1 MQILRDGTLIVMLIA
16 GLLKDRV
23 DYSYRYARPNSQD
36 LLMIWGNEYLMYN
49 VLNARGRILHP
60 NKIEKYSNSLKMR
73 NFSDLL

>member
-1 MQILRDGTLIVMLIA
+1 
-16 GLLKDRV
+16 
-23 DYSYRYARPNSQD
+23 
-36 LLMIWGNEYLMYN
+36 MIWRNEYLMYN